1 MRADAVARRERI
13 LKAAATLAGD
23 RGFGARPLPGPIR
36 VVGVRMP
43 GRAAHIAVSETAL
56 LKVARDDPSGAKTR
70 VTGGRLSAS

>member
-43 GRAAHIAVSETAL
+43 GRAAQSPFL
-56 LKVARDDPSGAKTR
+56 RR
-70 VTGGRLSAS
+70 RC